1 MTRRGSGSIVLAV
14 LIGAAVGLAVAGL
27 PEFDPPPARPVVE
40 AADDETTSTAA
51 PSIST
56 DAPTTTVEESTTTS
70 VVSTSTTAP
79 VQTTTTTEAG
89 PADVLADVR
98 VDVINS
104 GSRGGTATAV
114 AERLSDEFGADA
126 TAGDGP
132 SLATSYVAATPD
144 RRRAAEVVAFLL
156 GIDDI
161 EFGAL
166 DGPDRL
172 EVFLGRDYRE

>member
-1 MTRRGSGSIVLAV
+1 VLAV

-27 PEFDPPPARPVVE
+27 PDLDPPPARPVVE
-40 AADDETTSTAA
+40 AADDETTSTVE
-51 PSIST
+51 PSEPSVSS
-56 DAPTTTVEESTTTS
+56 DAPTTTVAESTTTS
-70 VVSTSTTAP
+70 AVSTSTTTTAP
-79 VQTTTTTEAG
+79 ARTTTTTDGG
-89 PADVLADVR
+89 PEVVLSGVR

-114 AERLSDEFGADA
+114 AERLADEFGAEA

-132 SLATSYVAATPD
+132 SLPTSYVAATPD
-144 RRRAAEVVAFLL
+144 LRRAAEVVAFLL

-166 DGPDRL
+166 DGPARL